1 MRLSHRFNLLAVLAA
16 VVIAG
21 CTARGT
27 EAAPRRDNTVITQ
40 DELQDARAINAYELV
55 RALRPGWLR
64 VRGTTTLSYREQVI
78 VYVNEVRMGGEDV
91 LRQLRP
97 EAIQSM
103 RYLDEVN
110 ATARYGGGHSA
121 GAILVTLLVGT

>member
-1 MRLSHRFNLLAVLAA
+1 MRLSPRVILLGVLVAV
-16 VVIAG
+16 AG

-40 DELQDARAINAYELV
+40 EELQDSRAINAYELV

-78 VYVNEVRMGGEDV
+78 VYVNEVRMGGVDV

-121 GAILVTLLVGT
+121 GAILVTLLVGA